1 MTKKVKRYSEE
12 FKAEAVK
19 AIENNG
25 GNVSGTAR
33 QLGLPMQKLAN
44 WQRKA
49 NQGKLKGTK
58 QFDSELM
65 AVIEENKRLKRE
77 LKIAQEEREILKK
90 ATAYFARNGPDLS
103 TNLSSRQLRRIF
115 NFYIG
120 TTPKEFSNVVRFQYI
135 LNATPSKQTLKNDKL
150 YLDLGFFDQAH
161 FIKSFKSF
169 YGITPSKA
177 FL

>member
-90 ATAYFARNGPDLS
+90 ATAYFARNGRSSLS
-103 TNLSSRQLRRIF
+103 PIF
-115 NFYIG
+115 NFFNKYPEYLLI
-120 TTPKEFSNVVRFQYI
+120 TCMPVNMDSSPLNSKTI
-135 LNATPSKQTLKNDKL
+135 LLSQ
-150 YLDLGFFDQAH
+150 
-161 FIKSFKSF
+161 
-169 YGITPSKA
+169 
-177 FL
+177 

>member
-90 ATAYFARNGPDLS
+90 ATAYFARNGLS
-103 TNLSSRQLRRIF
+103 VSNKIGQISVNTLAFALIASLAIVAGPLGLAAYLIAIVAISAIATWVNTNIF
-115 NFYIG
+115 
-120 TTPKEFSNVVRFQYI
+120 SYI
-135 LNATPSKQTLKNDKL
+135 LFEGVSQTLCNCL
-150 YLDLGFFDQAH
+150 
-161 FIKSFKSF
+161 
-169 YGITPSKA
+169 
-177 FL
+177 